1 MGRFEQLITVTA
13 SHCDALH
20 HVNNVVYVQ
29 WLQDIAAAHWN
40 SKVPAGIDAS
50 VVWMLRKWEIEY
62 KAQAFPDDVL
72 RIDTWT
78 GAHSAVT
85 WDRHFT
91 ITRVADNQTI
101 LTATSV
107 WILIDQ
113 LSGKPKRIDEAILN
127 VLA

>member
-1 MGRFEQLITVTA
+1 MGRFEQLITVTEA
-13 SHCDALH
+13 HCDALQ

-40 SKVPAGIDAS
+40 SKVSADINAS

-62 KAQAFPDDVL
+62 KAQAFPGDVL

-91 ITRVADNQTI
+91 ITNTANNQTI
-101 LTATSV
+101 LIATSV

-113 LSGKPKRIDEAILN
+113 QTGKRKRIDEAILN

>member
-1 MGRFEQLITVTA
+1 MGRFEQLITVTET
-13 SHCDALH
+13 HCDALQ

-40 SKVPAGIDAS
+40 SKVPADITAS

-62 KAQAFPDDVL
+62 KAQAFPGDVL

-91 ITRVADNQTI
+91 ITRVNDNQTI
-101 LTATSV
+101 LSATSV

-113 LSGKPKRIDEAILN
+113 STGRPKRIDEAILN

>member
-1 MGRFEQLITVTA
+1 MGRFEQLITVTEA
-13 SHCDALH
+13 HCDALK

-40 SKVPAGIDAS
+40 SKVPTDINAS

-62 KAQAFPDDVL
+62 KAQAFPGDVL

-91 ITRVADNQTI
+91 ITRVNDNQTI
-101 LTATSV
+101 LSATSV

-113 LSGKPKRIDEAILN
+113 PTGRPKRIDEAILN

>member
-1 MGRFEQLITVTA
+1 MGRFEQLITVTET
-13 SHCDALH
+13 HCDALH

-40 SKVPAGIDAS
+40 SKVPADISTS

-62 KAQAFPDDVL
+62 RAQAFPGDVL

-91 ITRVADNQTI
+91 ITRVNDNQTI
-101 LTATSV
+101 LSATSV

-113 LSGKPKRIDEAILN
+113 STGRPKRIDEAILN